1 MSTNALII
9 MQTATGYRGIY
20 CHFDGYPSGVG
31 KTLMTD
37 YTDPKKVKAL
47 INLGAISYLKPSIEK
62 PDGHSFEHPVEGYTV
77 AYHRDRN
84 EPKRILKAST
94 LDAFSRLQYNF
105 LFKMPENAKKGVWL
119 RLLSSRS
126 GVILTP
132 ENTRPSNL
140 QGDVVNWDIEP
151 RVNPVEPLYIY
162 PVNEFL
168 DIAADT
174 LSCRIS
180 TLETRDSDRLDFY
193 DIGVGGV
200 RDALDAVFK
209 LGSKGLSISDDTA
222 SQIAHAYLG
231 IDTLET
237 RNSDQLDF
245 HDASIWGI
253 REALE
258 KAYVAGFKAQ
268 QDKVLMATSNR
279 VRAKQ

>member
-132 ENTRPSNL
+132 ENTKDNS
-140 QGDVVNWDIEP
+140 VSWDIQP
-151 RVNPVEPLYIY
+151 YINPEEPLYLY
-162 PVNEFL
+162 PEKEL
-168 DIAADT
+168 LAIAEAN
-174 LSCRIS
+174 LSYRI
-180 TLETRDSDRLDFY
+180 TTFETRNSDRLDFY
-193 DIGVGGV
+193 DVGVGGV
-200 RDALDAVFK
+200 QNALDASFK
-209 LGSKGLSISDDTA
+209 LGSKGLPIPDDTA
-222 SQIAHAYLG
+222 LKIAQGCLF

-237 RNSDQLDF
+237 RQSDSLDF
-245 HDASIWGI
+245 HDVSIWGI
-253 REALE
+253 QEALE

-268 QDKVLMATSNR
+268 QDKVLRATSNR
-279 VRAKQ
+279 VRAK